1 MGFYRGPNIVTDG
14 LVFAVDPG
22 SERSYPGTGT
32 TASSLMTAYDGT
44 LINGT
49 GFSTDN
55 GGTWELDGVN
65 DRISFDG
72 ATILGY
78 LGVTSGID
86 NNVAY
91 SMEAWIK
98 IDAYP
103 SGIGTSGD
111 TIMGHRDSLGIGLQ
125 VFGTT
130 TTAYINFGY
139 RTNSN
144 YDSGNITINEWHHIV
159 GTRAVGGAIV
169 IYIDGVADLTVN
181 GNNAI
186 DYTTNSFEIGYA
198 VDRIGPFN
206 GDISSTRIYNKS
218 LTAAEVL
225 QNFNA
230 QKSRFG
236 L

>member
-1 MGFYRGPNIVTDG
+1 MYVGPDIVDDG

-22 SERSYPGTGT
+22 SERSYPGSGT
-32 TASSLMTAYDGT
+32 TTSSLMTAYDGT

-49 GFSTDN
+49 GFNTNN
-55 GGTWELDGVN
+55 GGIWEFDGVN
-65 DRISFDG
+65 DRINFDG

-78 LGVTSGID
+78 IGVTSGID
-86 NNVAY
+86 NDVAY

-98 IDAYP
+98 LDAYP
-103 SGIGTSGD
+103 SGIGSSGD
-111 TIMGHRDSLGIGLQ
+111 TIMGHNSSTGIGIQ

-130 TTAYINFGY
+130 TSAYINFGY

-159 GTRAVGGAIV
+159 GTRAVGGAIK
-169 IYIDGVADLTVN
+169 IYIDGVADYAVTGDLKV
-181 GNNAI
+181 
-186 DYTTNSFEIGYA
+186 DYTTTDFVTGHAPS
-198 VDRIGPFN
+198 RIGPFN
-206 GDISSTRIYNKS
+206 GDISSTRVYNKS
-218 LTAAEVL
+218 LTAAEVA
-225 QNFNA
+225 QNYNA

>member
-1 MGFYRGPNIVTDG
+1 MAYLTGPNIVTDG
-14 LVFAVDPG
+14 LVFATDAG
-22 SERSYPGTGT
+22 SARS
-32 TASSLMTAYDGT
+32 YDGT
-44 LINGT
+44 TTLNNLVGSDTGTLVNGVTYQSING
-49 GFSTDN
+49 GVFDF
-55 GGTWELDGVN
+55 DGVN
-65 DRISFDG
+65 DRIEFDG

-78 LGVTSGID
+78 LGVTSGTD

-103 SGIGTSGD
+103 SGIAGSGD
-111 TIMGHRDSLGIGLQ
+111 CIMGHDSTLGIGLQ
-125 VFGTT
+125 VFGTG

-144 YDSGNITINEWHHIV
+144 YDSNNITINEWHHIV

-169 IYIDGVADLTVN
+169 IYIDGVADFTVN
-181 GNNAI
+181 GDNAI
-186 DYTTNSFEIGYA
+186 DYTTADFNIGYA
-198 VDRIGPFN
+198 PARIGPYN
-206 GDISSTRIYNKS
+206 GNISSTRVYNKS

-230 QKSRFG
+230 QKTRFG

>member
-1 MGFYRGPNIVTDG
+1 MAYLTGPNIVTDG
-14 LVFAVDPG
+14 LVFATDAG
-22 SERSYPGTGT
+22 SARS
-32 TASSLMTAYDGT
+32 YDGT
-44 LINGT
+44 TTLNNLVGSDTGTLVNGVTYQSING
-49 GFSTDN
+49 GVFDF
-55 GGTWELDGVN
+55 DGVN
-65 DRISFDG
+65 DRIEFDG

-78 LGVTSGID
+78 LGVTSGTD

-103 SGIGTSGD
+103 SGIAGSGD
-111 TIMGHRDSLGIGLQ
+111 CIMGHDSTLGIGLQ
-125 VFGTT
+125 VFGTG

-169 IYIDGVADLTVN
+169 IYIDGVADFTVN
-181 GNNAI
+181 GDNAI
-186 DYTTNSFEIGYA
+186 DYTTADFNIGYA
-198 VDRIGPFN
+198 PARIGPYN
-206 GDISSTRIYNKS
+206 GNISSTRVYNKS

-230 QKSRFG
+230 QKTRFG

>member
-22 SERSYPGTGT
+22 SERSYSGTGT

-49 GFSTDN
+49 AFSTDN
-55 GGTWELDGVN
+55 GGIWELDGVN

-103 SGIGTSGD
+103 SGIAASGD

-125 VFGTT
+125 VFGTG

-139 RTNSN
+139 RTNNN
-144 YDSGNITINEWHHIV
+144 YDSGNITINEWHHVV

-225 QNFNA
+225 QNYNA

>member
-32 TASSLMTAYDGT
+32 TTSSLMTAYDGT

-49 GFSTDN
+49 GFSTNN
-55 GGTWELDGVN
+55 GGTWEFDGTDDKIN
-65 DRISFDG
+65 FDG

-78 LGVTSGID
+78 IGVTSGTG

-98 IDAYP
+98 LDAYP
-103 SGIGTSGD
+103 SGIASSGD
-111 TIMGHRDSLGIGLQ
+111 TIMGHNSTQGIGIQ

-130 TTAYINFGY
+130 TSAYINFGY
-139 RTNSN
+139 RGNSN
-144 YDSGNITINEWHHIV
+144 YNAGNITINEWHHIV
-159 GTRAVGGAIV
+159 GTRAVGGAIK
-169 IYIDGVADLTVN
+169 IYIDGVEDYAVT
-181 GNNAI
+181 GNLAV
-186 DYTTNSFEIGYA
+186 DYTTADFAIGNA
-198 VDRIGPFN
+198 PTRIGPFN
-206 GDISSTRIYNKS
+206 GDISSTRVYNKS
-218 LTAAEVL
+218 LTAAEVT

>member
-1 MGFYRGPNIVTDG
+1 MGYLTGPNIVTDG

-32 TASSLMTAYDGT
+32 TTSSLMTAYDGT

-49 GFSTDN
+49 AFSANN
-55 GGTWELDGVN
+55 GGTWEFDGVN
-65 DRISFDG
+65 DKINFDG

-78 LGVTSGID
+78 IGVTSGID

-91 SMEAWIK
+91 SMEAWIRL
-98 IDAYP
+98 DAYP
-103 SGIGTSGD
+103 SGSAGSGD
-111 TIMGHRDSLGIGLQ
+111 TIMGHNNSIGIGLQ
-125 VFGTT
+125 AFGTG

-139 RTNSN
+139 RSNSN
-144 YDSGNITINEWHHIV
+144 ESSGNITINEWHHIV
-159 GTRAVGGAIV
+159 GTRAVGGAIK
-169 IYIDGVADLTVN
+169 IYIDGVEDYAVT
-181 GNNAI
+181 GNLAV
-186 DYTTNSFEIGYA
+186 DYTTSDFAIGYA
-198 VDRIGPFN
+198 PNRIGPFN
-206 GDISSTRIYNKS
+206 GDISSTRVYNKS

>member
-14 LVFAVDPG
+14 LVFATDAG
-22 SERSYPGTGT
+22 SARS
-32 TASSLMTAYDGT
+32 YDGT
-44 LINGT
+44 TTLNNLVGSDTGTLVNGVTYQSING
-49 GFSTDN
+49 GVFDF
-55 GGTWELDGVN
+55 DGVN
-65 DRISFDG
+65 DRIEFDG

-78 LGVTSGID
+78 LGVTSGTD

-98 IDAYP
+98 LDAYP
-103 SGIGTSGD
+103 SGIAGSGD
-111 TIMGHRDSLGIGLQ
+111 CIMGHDSSLGIGLQ

-130 TTAYINFGY
+130 TSAYINFGY

-181 GNNAI
+181 GDNAI
-186 DYTTNSFEIGYA
+186 DYTTTDFNIGYA
-198 VDRIGPFN
+198 PARIGPFN
-206 GDISSTRIYNKS
+206 GNISSTRVYNKS
-218 LTAAEVL
+218 LTAAEVT

>member
-1 MGFYRGPNIVTDG
+1 MAYLAGPNIVTDG

-49 GFSTDN
+49 AFSTDN
-55 GGTWELDGVN
+55 GGIWELDGVN

-78 LGVTSGID
+78 LGVTSGTD

-103 SGIGTSGD
+103 SGIAGSGD
-111 TIMGHRDSLGIGLQ
+111 CIMGHDSTLGIGLQ
-125 VFGTT
+125 VFGTG

-169 IYIDGVADLTVN
+169 IYIDGVADFTVN
-181 GNNAI
+181 GDNAI
-186 DYTTNSFEIGYA
+186 DYTTADFNIGYA
-198 VDRIGPFN
+198 PARIGPYN
-206 GDISSTRIYNKS
+206 GNISSTRVYNKS

-225 QNFNA
+225 QNYNA

>member
-22 SERSYPGTGT
+22 SERSYPGSGT
-32 TASSLMTAYDGT
+32 TTSSLMTAYDGT

-49 GFSTDN
+49 AFSTNN
-55 GGTWELDGVN
+55 GGTWEFDGTDDKIN
-65 DRISFDG
+65 FNG

-78 LGVTSGID
+78 IGVTSGTD

-91 SMEAWIK
+91 SMEAWIRL
-98 IDAYP
+98 DAYP
-103 SGIGTSGD
+103 SSIGTSGYC
-111 TIMGHRDSLGIGLQ
+111 IMGHDSSLGIGLQ
-125 VFGTT
+125 AFGTG
-130 TTAYINFGY
+130 TTARINFGY

-144 YDSGNITINEWHHIV
+144 YDSSNITINEWHHIV
-159 GTRAVGGAIV
+159 GTRAVGGAIK
-169 IYIDGVADLTVN
+169 IYIDGVQDYAIT
-181 GNNAI
+181 GNLAV
-186 DYTTNSFEIGYA
+186 DYTTNAFAIGYTPN
-198 VDRIGPFN
+198 RIGPFN
-206 GDISSTRIYNKS
+206 GDISSTRVYNKS
-218 LTAAEVL
+218 LTAAEVT

>member
-1 MGFYRGPNIVTDG
+1 MAYLAGPNIVTDG
-14 LVFAVDPG
+14 LVFATDAG
-22 SERSYPGTGT
+22 SARS
-32 TASSLMTAYDGT
+32 YDGT
-44 LINGT
+44 TTLDNLVGSDTGTLVNGVTYQSING
-49 GFSTDN
+49 GVFDF
-55 GGTWELDGVN
+55 DGVN
-65 DRISFDG
+65 DRIEFDG

-78 LGVTSGID
+78 LGVTSGTD

-103 SGIGTSGD
+103 SGIAGSGAC
-111 TIMGHRDSLGIGLQ
+111 IMGHDSSLGIGLQ
-125 VFGTT
+125 VFGTG

-144 YDSGNITINEWHHIV
+144 VDSGNITINEWHHIV

-169 IYIDGVADLTVN
+169 IYIDNVADTTTTGDL
-181 GNNAI
+181 AI
-186 DYTTNSFEIGYA
+186 DYTTTDFNIGYA
-198 VDRIGPFN
+198 PARIGPYN
-206 GDISSTRIYNKS
+206 GNISSTRVYNKS

-230 QKSRFG
+230 QKTRFG

>member
-1 MGFYRGPNIVTDG
+1 MAYLAGPNIVTDG

-49 GFSTDN
+49 AFSTDN
-55 GGTWELDGVN
+55 GGIWELDGVN

-78 LGVTSGID
+78 LGVTSGTD

-103 SGIGTSGD
+103 SGIAESGY

-125 VFGTT
+125 VFGTG

-139 RTNSN
+139 RSNSN

-159 GTRAVGGAIV
+159 GTRAVGGAIK
-169 IYIDGVADLTVN
+169 IYIDGVEDYAVT
-181 GNNAI
+181 GNLLV
-186 DYTTNSFEIGYA
+186 DYTTVSFEIGYA

-206 GDISSTRIYNKS
+206 GDISSTRVYNKS

-230 QKSRFG
+230 QKTRFG

>member
-1 MGFYRGPNIVTDG
+1 MAYLTGPNIVTDG
-14 LVFAVDPG
+14 LVFATDAG
-22 SERSYPGTGT
+22 SARS
-32 TASSLMTAYDGT
+32 YDGT
-44 LINGT
+44 TTLNNLVGSDTGTLVNGVTYQSING
-49 GFSTDN
+49 GVFDF
-55 GGTWELDGVN
+55 DGVN
-65 DRISFDG
+65 DRIEFDG

-78 LGVTSGID
+78 LGVTSGTD

-103 SGIGTSGD
+103 SGTAGSGGC
-111 TIMGHRDSLGIGLQ
+111 IMGHDSSQGIGLQ
-125 VFGTT
+125 VFGTG

-169 IYIDGVADLTVN
+169 IYIDGVADFTVN
-181 GNNAI
+181 GDNAI
-186 DYTTNSFEIGYA
+186 DYTTADFNIGYA
-198 VDRIGPFN
+198 PARIGPYN
-206 GDISSTRIYNKS
+206 GNISSTRVYNKS

-230 QKSRFG
+230 QKTRFG

>member
-1 MGFYRGPNIVTDG
+1 MYVGPDIVTDG
-14 LVFAVDPG
+14 LVFAVDAGG
-22 SERSYPGTGT
+22 SRSYPGTGT

-44 LINGT
+44 LTNGT
-49 GFSTDN
+49 AFSTDN
-55 GGTWELDGVN
+55 GGIWELDGV
-65 DRISFDG
+65 DDKISFSG

-78 LGVTSGID
+78 LGVTSGTD

-98 IDAYP
+98 LDAYP
-103 SGIGTSGD
+103 SGIAFSGY
-111 TIMGHRDSLGIGLQ
+111 TIMGHNSSTGIGLQ
-125 VFGTT
+125 VFGTG

-169 IYIDGVADLTVN
+169 IYIDGVADSAVN
-181 GNNAI
+181 GDLAI
-186 DYTTNSFEIGYA
+186 DYTTSDFNIGSTHTT
-198 VDRIGPFN
+198 RIGPYN
-206 GDISSTRIYNKS
+206 GNISSTRVYNKS

-225 QNFNA
+225 QNYNA

>member
-22 SERSYPGTGT
+22 SERSYPGSGT
-32 TASSLMTAYDGT
+32 TTSSLMTAYDGT

-49 GFSTDN
+49 AFSTNN
-55 GGTWELDGVN
+55 GGTWEFDGVN
-65 DRISFDG
+65 DRIDFDG
-72 ATILGY
+72 ATILDY
-78 LGVTSGID
+78 IGVTSGID
-86 NNVAY
+86 NDVAY

-98 IDAYP
+98 LDAYP
-103 SGIGTSGD
+103 SGIAASGD
-111 TIMGHRDSLGIGLQ
+111 TIMGHNSALGIGIQ
-125 VFGTT
+125 VFGTG

-159 GTRAVGGAIV
+159 GTRAVGGAIK
-169 IYIDGVADLTVN
+169 IYIDGVEDYAVTGDLKV
-181 GNNAI
+181 
-186 DYTTNSFEIGYA
+186 DYTTSGFRIGYA
-198 VDRIGPFN
+198 PARIGAFN
-206 GDISSTRIYNKS
+206 GDISSTRVYNKS
-218 LTAAEVL
+218 LTTAEVT

>member
-49 GFSTDN
+49 AFSNDN
-55 GGTWELDGVN
+55 GGIWELDGVN

-103 SGIGTSGD
+103 SGISLSGD
-111 TIMGHRDSLGIGLQ
+111 CIMGHDSSLGIGLQ
-125 VFGTT
+125 VFGTG

-181 GNNAI
+181 GDNAI
-186 DYTTNSFEIGYA
+186 DYTTTDFNIGYA
-198 VDRIGPFN
+198 PARIGPFN
-206 GDISSTRIYNKS
+206 GDISSTRVYNKS
-218 LTAAEVL
+218 LTAAEVT

>member
-32 TASSLMTAYDGT
+32 TTSSLMTAYDGT
-44 LINGT
+44 LTNGT
-49 GFSTDN
+49 AFSTNN
-55 GGTWELDGVN
+55 GGTWEFDGTD
-65 DRISFDG
+65 DRINFDG

-78 LGVTSGID
+78 IGVTSGID

-91 SMEAWIK
+91 SMEAWIRL
-98 IDAYP
+98 DAYP
-103 SGIGTSGD
+103 SGLLQSAY
-111 TIMGHRDSLGIGLQ
+111 TIMGHNSTLGIGIQ
-125 VFGTT
+125 VHGTGS
-130 TTAYINFGY
+130 TAYINFGY

-159 GTRAVGGAIV
+159 GTRAVGGAIK
-169 IYIDGVADLTVN
+169 IYIDGVEDYAVT
-181 GNNAI
+181 GNLAV
-186 DYTTNSFEIGYA
+186 DYTTTDFAIGYTPN
-198 VDRIGPFN
+198 RIGPFN
-206 GDISSTRIYNKS
+206 GDISSTRVYNKS
-218 LTAAEVL
+218 LTAAEVT

>member
-1 MGFYRGPNIVTDG
+1 MAYLAGPNIVTDG
-14 LVFAVDPG
+14 LVFATDAG
-22 SERSYPGTGT
+22 SARS
-32 TASSLMTAYDGT
+32 YDGT
-44 LINGT
+44 TTLDNLVGSDTGTLVNGVTYQSING
-49 GFSTDN
+49 GVFDF
-55 GGTWELDGVN
+55 DGVN
-65 DRISFDG
+65 DRIEFDG

-78 LGVTSGID
+78 LGVTSGTD

-103 SGIGTSGD
+103 SGIAGSGGC
-111 TIMGHRDSLGIGLQ
+111 IMGHDSSLGIGLQ
-125 VFGTT
+125 VFGTG

-144 YDSGNITINEWHHIV
+144 VDSGNITINEWHHIV

-169 IYIDGVADLTVN
+169 IYIDGVADTTTT
-181 GNNAI
+181 GNLAI
-186 DYTTNSFEIGYA
+186 DYTTTDFNIGYA
-198 VDRIGPFN
+198 PARIGPYN
-206 GDISSTRIYNKS
+206 GNISSTRVYNKS

-230 QKSRFG
+230 QKTRFG

>member
-1 MGFYRGPNIVTDG
+1 MAYLAGPNIVTDG
-14 LVFAVDPG
+14 LVFATDAG
-22 SERSYPGTGT
+22 SARS
-32 TASSLMTAYDGT
+32 YDGT
-44 LINGT
+44 TTLDNLVGSDTGTLVNGVTYQSING
-49 GFSTDN
+49 GVFDF
-55 GGTWELDGVN
+55 DGVN
-65 DRISFDG
+65 DRIEFDG

-78 LGVTSGID
+78 LGVTSGTA

-103 SGIGTSGD
+103 SGIAGSGGC
-111 TIMGHRDSLGIGLQ
+111 IMGHDSSLGIGLQ
-125 VFGTT
+125 VFGTG

-144 YDSGNITINEWHHIV
+144 VDSGNITINEWHHIV

-169 IYIDGVADLTVN
+169 IYIDGVADTTTT
-181 GNNAI
+181 GNLAI
-186 DYTTNSFEIGYA
+186 DYTTTDFNIGYA
-198 VDRIGPFN
+198 PARIGPYN
-206 GDISSTRIYNKS
+206 GNISSTRVYNKS

-230 QKSRFG
+230 QKTRFG

>member
-14 LVFAVDPG
+14 LVYAIDPG
-22 SERSYPGTGT
+22 SERSYSGSGT

-49 GFSTDN
+49 AFSTNN
-55 GGTWELDGVN
+55 GGTWEFDGVN
-65 DRISFDG
+65 DRIEFDG

-78 LGVTSGID
+78 LGVTSGTD

-98 IDAYP
+98 LDAYP
-103 SGIGTSGD
+103 SGISGSGGC
-111 TIMGHRDSLGIGLQ
+111 IMGHDSSQGIGLQ
-125 VFGTT
+125 AFGTG
-130 TTAYINFGY
+130 TTAFINFGY

-144 YDSGNITINEWHHIV
+144 VNSGNITINEWHHIV

-169 IYIDGVADLTVN
+169 IYIDGVADFTVN
-181 GNNAI
+181 GDNAI
-186 DYTTNSFEIGYA
+186 DYTTADFNIGYA
-198 VDRIGPFN
+198 PARIGPYN
-206 GDISSTRIYNKS
+206 GNISSTRVYNKS

-230 QKSRFG
+230 QKTRFG

>member
-1 MGFYRGPNIVTDG
+1 MAYLAGPNIVTDG
-14 LVFAVDPG
+14 LVFATDAG
-22 SERSYPGTGT
+22 SARS
-32 TASSLMTAYDGT
+32 YDGT
-44 LINGT
+44 TTLNNLVGSDTGTLVNGVTYQSING
-49 GFSTDN
+49 GVFDF
-55 GGTWELDGVN
+55 DGVN
-65 DRISFDG
+65 DRIEFDG

-78 LGVTSGID
+78 LGVTSGTD

-103 SGIGTSGD
+103 SGIAGSGGC
-111 TIMGHRDSLGIGLQ
+111 IMGHDSSLGIGLQ
-125 VFGTT
+125 VFGTG

-144 YDSGNITINEWHHIV
+144 VDSGNITINEWHHIV

-169 IYIDGVADLTVN
+169 IYIDGVADTTTT
-181 GNNAI
+181 GNLAI
-186 DYTTNSFEIGYA
+186 DYTTTDFNIGYA
-198 VDRIGPFN
+198 PARIGPYN
-206 GDISSTRIYNKS
+206 GNISSTRVYNKS

-230 QKSRFG
+230 QKTRFG

>member
-22 SERSYPGTGT
+22 SERSYSGSGT
-32 TASSLMTAYDGT
+32 TTSSLMTAYDGT

-49 GFSTDN
+49 GFSTNN
-55 GGTWELDGVN
+55 GGIWDFDGTDDGIN
-65 DRISFDG
+65 FDG
-72 ATILGY
+72 ATILSY

-103 SGIGTSGD
+103 SGIGSSGD
-111 TIMGHRDSLGIGLQ
+111 TIMGHSNSLGIGLQ

-159 GTRAVGGAIV
+159 GTRAMGGAIV
-169 IYIDGVADLTVN
+169 IYIDGVADTSLN

-186 DYTTNSFEIGYA
+186 DYTTSDFSIGYA
-198 VDRIGPFN
+198 TSRIGPFN
-206 GDISSTRIYNKS
+206 GNISSTRIYNKS

>member
-22 SERSYPGTGT
+22 SERSYPGSGT
-32 TASSLMTAYDGT
+32 TTSSLMTAYDGT

-49 GFSTDN
+49 AFSTDN
-55 GGTWELDGVN
+55 GGIWEFDGVN
-65 DRISFDG
+65 DSIDFDG

-98 IDAYP
+98 LDAYP
-103 SGIGTSGD
+103 SGIAGSGD
-111 TIMGHRDSLGIGLQ
+111 CIMGHNSTLGIGLQ

-130 TTAYINFGY
+130 TSAYINFGY

-186 DYTTNSFEIGYA
+186 DYTTTDFNIGYA
-198 VDRIGPFN
+198 PTRIGPFN
-206 GDISSTRIYNKS
+206 GDISSTRVYNKS
-218 LTAAEVL
+218 LTAAEVT

>member
-1 MGFYRGPNIVTDG
+1 MAYLAGPNIVTDG
-14 LVFAVDPG
+14 LVFATDAG
-22 SERSYPGTGT
+22 SARS
-32 TASSLMTAYDGT
+32 YDGT
-44 LINGT
+44 TTLNNLVGSDTGTLVNGVTYQSING
-49 GFSTDN
+49 GVFDF
-55 GGTWELDGVN
+55 DGVN
-65 DRISFDG
+65 NRIEFDG

-78 LGVTSGID
+78 LGVTSGTD

-103 SGIGTSGD
+103 SGIAGSGD
-111 TIMGHRDSLGIGLQ
+111 CIMGHDSSLGIGLQ

-130 TTAYINFGY
+130 TSAYINFGY

-181 GNNAI
+181 GDNAI
-186 DYTTNSFEIGYA
+186 DYTTTDFNIGYA
-198 VDRIGPFN
+198 PDRIGPFN
-206 GDISSTRIYNKS
+206 GNISSTRVYNKS
-218 LTAAEVL
+218 LTATEVT

-230 QKSRFG
+230 QKTRFG